1 MRTLSD
7 QATAENSTSAVAVEV
22 TNSASLLPCTPGSP
36 NTNKC
41 TNGMFVTFYI
51 GPNATSVTGTFN
63 FPWPQILDDHFQLRF
78 ESCGTFPNNS
88 IAMAILGVYQQDG
101 YQQVNAYVQGDE
113 LITQGEPF
121 GQCNPI
127 NGTLPNAAFNI
138 VAAPSSPFRI
148 ANGNQQNYFKFV
160 NLEKATPG
168 IFSANGSGVN
178 GAPAGFHL
186 KYVNGA
192 PIYTALA
199 TCNTDPSQCPITTNG
214 QTNYLV
220 LYTTG
225 GENIQCG
232 SLPACMAVPERPGI
246 SFKNPAGTSFVR
258 TPIFIGEVY
267 LGQEQWNIA
276 IDTLVPNQYTLT
288 AVFGVRDVSS
298 QALTVTFSSGN

>member
-1 MRTLSD
+1 MRALSA
-7 QATAENSTSAVAVEV
+7 QAMSESSTSAVAVEV

-63 FPWPQILDDHFQLRF
+63 FPWPQILADNFQLRF

-113 LITQGEPF
+113 IMTQGEPF

-138 VAAPSSPFRI
+138 VAAPGSPFFI
-148 ANGNQQNYFKFV
+148 ANGSPNHFKFV

-168 IFSANGSGVN
+168 IFSANGSGTS

-199 TCNTDPSQCPITTNG
+199 TCNSNPSLCPITTNG

-225 GENIQCG
+225 GENIQC
-232 SLPACMAVPERPGI
+232 SSPQACGDLFEKPGI
-246 SFKNPAGTSFVR
+246 SFKNPAGTSFVK
-258 TPIFIGEVY
+258 TPIFIGEVF

-288 AVFGVRDVSS
+288 AVFGIRDVSS